1 MGVAAMTEAQDL
13 DALAQVVAV
22 LERLHIPYAVGG
34 SLASSTYGRVRFT
47 QDADLTIDA
56 SQSKAEQF
64 VNEIHDTFYVSR
76 EAVLQAIL
84 QRTSFN
90 IIHFDSAFKVDLF
103 VRKDADFDRQLL
115 QRARRVPIPGVDGR
129 TFSFV
134 SPEDIILLKLR
145 WYREGGETSDRQWD
159 DVLGV
164 LAVQGDALDQAYLGR
179 WAEVLGVEDL
189 LDKALRAMP

>member
-47 QDADLTIDA
+47 QDADLTIKV
-56 SQSKAEQF
+56 SQSQVEQF
-64 VNEIHDTFYVSR
+64 VDQVKDGFYVNR
-76 EAVLQAIL
+76 EAVLQAVV
-84 QRTSFN
+84 RRSSFN

-103 VRKDADFDRQLL
+103 VCKDTEFDRHVL
-115 QRARRVPIPGVDGR
+115 QRARRTPVPGTEGR
-129 TFSFV
+129 TFFFV

-145 WYREGGETSDRQWD
+145 WYREGGETSDRQWE

-164 LAVQGDALDQAYLGR
+164 LAVQGSALDREYLGR
-179 WAEVLGVEDL
+179 WAEVLGVQDL
-189 LDKALRAMP
+189 LDKAMSAAQ